1 MLEGGPEDSS
11 KYGEYLRGNATEIG
25 DSSTIRAKTPGLETA
40 GHAMIIKQ
48 KTFGNEKSQK
58 SAIGGPRSKLAGSR
72 GATNVMS
79 KDTLL
84 VTGQKSALA
93 GTTERTEQL

>member
-48 KTFGNEKSQK
+48 KTFGNEKS
-58 SAIGGPRSKLAGSR
+58 
-72 GATNVMS
+72 
-79 KDTLL
+79 
-84 VTGQKSALA
+84 
-93 GTTERTEQL
+93 